1 MLGYENGETRNM
13 QKKTSRTFLL
23 AFISLLLLIA
33 ITVSASA
40 QVVTGSI
47 RYRKD
52 FGVSPAGP
60 GHSRPRTDLCD
71 VFSVAALDSRTNKLV
86 AYMDKVASPFQRADT
101 ADYYVCRYTMKVP
114 FNRSLY
120 VIPHFGGV
128 LLLPQENR
136 EPYNI
141 TDAWIGGSR
150 SKPPAGYERSFTG
163 QRYVTLTD
171 RRRRAVAHFEM
182 IYADV
187 RGPR

>member
-1 MLGYENGETRNM
+1 MKKRML
-13 QKKTSRTFLL
+13 Q
-23 AFISLLLLIA
+23 LLLIA
-33 ITVSASA
+33 SGSFLLIVAATAQAHAQGVVS
-40 QVVTGSI
+40 GSI

-52 FGVSPAGP
+52 FGVSPAGL
-60 GHSRPRTDLCD
+60 GHSRARADLCD

-86 AYMDKVASPFQRADT
+86 AYMDKVAAPFQRAD
-101 ADYYVCRYTMKVP
+101 AGDYYVCRYTMKVP
-114 FNRSLY
+114 LNRSLY

-150 SKPPAGYERSFTG
+150 SKPPAGYERSFVG
-163 QRYVTLTD
+163 HKYVTLGGP
-171 RRRRAVAHFEM
+171 RRRAVANFEM